1 MNGLQNGFKKRR
13 KDNIM
18 KKKAVDFYTA
28 VFCKGENGMG
38 YPIMLNVA
46 NQSVLVVGGGK
57 VAERKIYGL
66 LEAKAKITVVAP
78 TITTGIEQLVADK
91 KLIWRQKTFSPDDMK
106 EAWIV
111 IAATNNRAVNE
122 AVAKAAKPYQ
132 LINIADDPERSN
144 FHVPAVVRRGRLTIA
159 ISTGGASPTIA
170 QQIRRRLEELYDDD
184 YGRYIDFLYECRQW
198 ILRHVRDEQKRK
210 ALFKAIADESFCKRG
225 NWEEEFEQLLENA
238 MKEEIR
244 RKEE

>member
-1 MNGLQNGFKKRR
+1 ME
-13 KDNIM
+13 
-18 KKKAVDFYTA
+18 KKAVGYYTA
-28 VFCKGENGMG
+28 VFYKGEIRMG
-38 YPIMLNVA
+38 YPVMLNIA
-46 NQSVLVVGGGK
+46 NQRVVVVGGGK

-66 LEAKAKITVVAP
+66 LEAKANITVVAP
-78 TITTGIEQLVADK
+78 TITSGIQQLVTDK

-106 EAWIV
+106 DAWIV

-132 LINIADDPERSN
+132 LINIVDDPARSN
-144 FHVPAVVRRGRLTIA
+144 FHVPAVIRRGKLTIA
-159 ISTGGASPTIA
+159 ISTGGASPTVA
-170 QQIRRRLEELYDDD
+170 QQIRRQLAELYDDD

-198 ILRHVRDEQKRK
+198 ILRNVHDEQKRK
-210 ALFKAIADESFCKRG
+210 ELFKTIADESFRKRG

-244 RKEE
+244 